1 MNVHY
6 LIAAIT
12 MILGVTGSV
21 FAGGGGSLIAS
32 NRGDGKS
39 AFSTWEPLVE
49 QSDANARPRVYASE
63 NNVSSKTLYIAQTA
77 REPLTGVSRV
87 YNGEPETIIKLK
99 GKSKIYTIKSVKQAD
114 AARVLYLIGSK
125 IGKTTNHPIND
136 NDKFRSIEI
145 SDRPGDTTYDGVTTL
160 KANGD
165 VVLSSSITNNGFVA
179 TYTASLEGQDELLLV
194 GTFHG
199 GNSCDSSRQIIV
211 ARSGDHKYNISPEF
225 GRCSPTIY
233 DDNGTTYFVYAPD
246 EYNVLTI
253 VSLAS
258 IPIDS
263 DVTDK
268 SAKTITDDE
277 ILEDALKFSRERNRY
292 IKEQATVNK
301 IEAVK
306 GVDWARTMMRSVM
319 IQSSM
324 TEDQFSRSVNLQRF
338 KFENQVSD
346 LFVRYIQG
354 ELTIE
359 QVSKQERVLGMEAR
373 LAGVVDLDE
382 EIIYGFV
389 KNKLMLKGGGGKS

>member
-1 MNVHY
+1 MNIHY

-12 MILGVTGSV
+12 IILGITGSV
-21 FAGGGGSLIAS
+21 FAGVDGGLIAS
-32 NRGDGKS
+32 NRGDYKAALS
-39 AFSTWEPLVE
+39 AWEPLVE
-49 QSDANARPRVYASE
+49 QSNANARPKAYTSE
-63 NNVSSKTLYIAQTA
+63 NDVSSKTLYIAQTA
-77 REPLTGVSRV
+77 PEPLAGISRA
-87 YNGEPETIIKLK
+87 YNGAPEAIITLK
-99 GKSKIYTIKSVKQAD
+99 GKSQIYTIKSVKQAD

-136 NDKFRSIEI
+136 NDKFRSIKI
-145 SDRPGDTTYDGVTTL
+145 SNRPGDAAYDELTTL

-194 GTFHG
+194 GTFQG

-233 DDNGTTYFVYAPD
+233 FDNGTTYFVYAPD

-258 IPIDS
+258 TPIAS
-263 DVTDK
+263 KITEK
-268 SAKTITDDE
+268 SAKPITDDE
-277 ILEDALKFSRERNRY
+277 ILEDALKSSRERDRHT
-292 IKEQATVNK
+292 KEQATANK
-301 IEAVK
+301 VETVK
-306 GVDWARTMMRSVM
+306 GVDLARTMMRSMM

-346 LFVRYIQG
+346 LFVKHFQG
-354 ELTIE
+354 ELTME
-359 QVSKQERVLGMEAR
+359 QVSEQERVLGMEAR
-373 LAGVVDLDE
+373 LAGVVDLDK
-382 EIIYGFV
+382 EIVYGFV
-389 KNKLMLKGGGGKS
+389 KNKLILKGL